1 MPSIFELAA
10 PEIYSTFTAILAVE
24 ARALSLCLWAFSQ
37 MLFVLITKHIFQQVF
52 LACER
57 HHTQEI
63 LFSVLANL
71 KVYSAFT
78 ALL

>member
-1 MPSIFELAA
+1 MLVG
-10 PEIYSTFTAILAVE
+10 L
-24 ARALSLCLWAFSQ
+24 
-37 MLFVLITKHIFQQVF
+37 MLFVLITKHIFQQGF

-71 KVYSAFT
+71 KVYIRFT
-78 ALL
+78 APLQHFCSCRQCWLVHVNPKSNDSGGADYKQ